1 MQIIKLVTNISYTI
15 KFSWI
20 LHAYNKKMK
29 TNIRLIK
36 KRQKPD
42 SKGKNEQI
50 KLGFAVLSILFV
62 YKKLCKFCH
71 PPPLFKNDA

>member
-1 MQIIKLVTNISYTI
+1 MQILKLVTNISYTI

-29 TNIRLIK
+29 TNIMLIK

-42 SKGKNEQI
+42 SKGKNEQ
-50 KLGFAVLSILFV
+50 S
-62 YKKLCKFCH
+62 
-71 PPPLFKNDA
+71 

>member
-20 LHAYNKKMK
+20 LHAYMYNKKMK

-42 SKGKNEQI
+42 SKGKNEQ
-50 KLGFAVLSILFV
+50 S
-62 YKKLCKFCH
+62 
-71 PPPLFKNDA
+71 